1 MVPEF
6 VDRIMTTPQT
16 ASDRDHRVTWR
27 NTATVWDMEVLAAK
41 PPMSIPDAMA
51 AALAH
56 LYGPPTTTT
65 ASTPEARS
73 VEEKTSDSAASPAAD
88 HRRFPRRS
96 AGGYVSVVR
105 WLGDRELTPEW
116 TDWLMQTT
124 GLTGELVDLSRSGL
138 ALLLLQPLSVG
149 DVVVARLSQQ
159 DSAETL
165 DVIAEVVRVVDL
177 GDHRWKIMT
186 QFQTPLEFDDA
197 YDFAHHDQDAEP
209 LLFK

>member
-1 MVPEF
+1 
-6 VDRIMTTPQT
+6 MTLPYA
-16 ASDRDHRVTWR
+16 ASDRYQNVPWR
-27 NTATVWDMEVLAAK
+27 NTPTTWETEAF
-41 PPMSIPDAMA
+41 SIPSVVAIPDPMA

-56 LYGPPTTTT
+56 LYGVPTSTIEVPAGT
-65 ASTPEARS
+65 AAKESIENPAP
-73 VEEKTSDSAASPAAD
+73 SPAAD

-105 WLGDRELTPEW
+105 LPADSELTPEW
-116 TDWLMQTT
+116 TNWLMQTT

-149 DVVVARLSQQ
+149 DVIVARLSQQ

-165 DVIAEVVRVVDL
+165 DVVAEVVRVVDL

-186 QFQTPLEFDDA
+186 QFQTPLEFDEA
-197 YDFAHHDQDAEP
+197 YDFARHDQDAVPP
-209 LLFK
+209 LFS